1 MTRVQFAAAEIFPM
15 AKTGG
20 LADVCASLPA
30 ALATAGIDVR
40 LIMPGYEQALDL
52 VDKKM
57 VRGVVRNA
65 PGFEEVRIVDGV
77 TPDTGLPITLIDVPE
92 LFGGGGGLYQNA
104 DGTDRTDNHKRF
116 ALFSHAV
123 ARLGLGEASS
133 EWTPDIIHCHDWH
146 TGLVPLL
153 LRIYGRTY
161 PKTVFTIHNMA
172 FQGLFSF
179 KEFDNL
185 GLSPT
190 DEVLGAL
197 EFFGKVNFLKA
208 GLSFADW
215 ITTVSPTYAREIQ
228 TKEFGCGLEGL
239 VRARADRLSGILN
252 GIDAKYWTPWSNKRL
267 ACSYSANDP
276 SGKLQCKTAL
286 QRELGLAENVKA
298 PLLIFASRLTSQKMA
313 DTLHEAMPQIL
324 ARDPKRQFALLGQGD
339 PEIEA
344 AFRMLSQRYPGRMS
358 IRIGYS
364 EDSAQRLHAG
374 GDLLMHASRF
384 EPCGLT
390 QLYAMRF
397 GTLPVV
403 RPVGGL
409 ADTIVHAS
417 DKAIHEGTA
426 NGFCFEG
433 ATGQAM
439 IEAVDHALGLYFR
452 PPIWSG
458 LRKTAMSIDFSWEK
472 SAQKYMEVYDRL
484 VPHAK
489 FARDDARALLPE
501 ASQSKSYPELGK
513 RREERR

>member
-30 ALATAGIDVR
+30 ALTKAGVDVR
-40 LIMPGYEQALDL
+40 LVMPGYEQALDL

-57 VRGVVRNA
+57 ERGVLRNA
-65 PGFEEVRIVDGV
+65 LGFDRVRIIDAV

-104 DGTDRTDNHKRF
+104 DGTDRRDNHRRF
-116 ALFSHAV
+116 ALFCHAV
-123 ARLGLGEASS
+123 ARLGVGEGGSD
-133 EWTPDIIHCHDWH
+133 WVPDIIHCHDWH

-153 LRIYGRTY
+153 LRVYGRRH
-161 PKTVFTIHNMA
+161 PKTLFTIHNMA

-179 KEFDNL
+179 KEFDHL
-185 GLSPT
+185 GLQPT

-197 EFFGKVNFLKA
+197 EFFGKVNFLKG
-208 GLSFADW
+208 GLMFADW

-239 VRARADRLSGILN
+239 VRDRADRLSGILN
-252 GIDAKYWTPWSNKRL
+252 GIDANFWTPWKNKRL
-267 ACSYSANDP
+267 ACSYSADDP
-276 SGKLQCKTAL
+276 SGKQQCKLAL
-286 QRELGLAENVKA
+286 QRELGLIEDVQS
-298 PLLIFASRLTSQKMA
+298 PLIIFASRLTSQKMA
-313 DTLHEAMPQIL
+313 DTLHEALPQVL
-324 ARDPKRQFALLGQGD
+324 AADPKRQFALLGQGD

-344 AFRMLSQRYPGRMS
+344 AFRMLSQNFPGRVS
-358 IRIGYS
+358 VRIGYS
-364 EDSAQRLHAG
+364 EDSAHRLHAG
-374 GDLLMHASRF
+374 GDLLMHGSRF

-417 DKAIHEGTA
+417 EQAISDRTA
-426 NGFCFEG
+426 NGFCFEE
-433 ATGQAM
+433 ATADAM

-452 PPIWSG
+452 PDIWSG
-458 LRKTAMSIDFSWEK
+458 LQMTAMSIDFSWER
-472 SAQKYMEVYDRL
+472 SARKYIEVYDRL
-484 VPHAK
+484 VPHRK
-489 FARDDARALLPE
+489 LARE
-501 ASQSKSYPELGK
+501 ASRESPAEPARTPSEIGN
-513 RREERR
+513 RREERRE